1 MNYKER
7 QSYNNID
14 KAKRKMKRS
23 KEDHEASITYMN
35 NLVKFIEENIKLD
48 GTKNLMNDIKHYTN
62 EMGRNNTNID
72 TLIRRLDKHQEK
84 IKEISKLREE
94 AEKFGN

>member
-14 KAKRKMKRS
+14 KSKRKMKRA

-35 NLVKFIEENIKLD
+35 SMVKFIEENIKVD
-48 GTKNLMNDIKHYTN
+48 GTKNLMNDIKNYTN
-62 EMGRNNTNID
+62 EMKRNNINLD

>member
-1 MNYKER
+1 MNHRER
-7 QSYNNID
+7 KSYENIKD
-14 KAKRKMKRS
+14 AKRKMKRA
-23 KEDHEASITYMN
+23 KEDYEASITYMN
-35 NLVKFIEENIKLD
+35 NLVKFIEENIKVD
-48 GTKNLMNDIKHYTN
+48 GTKNLMNDVKHYTN
-62 EMGRNNTNID
+62 EMGRNNTNLD